1 MGELFKVVA
10 LGKGISEPLLGFLS
24 GDRSAAL

>member
-10 LGKGISEPLLGFLS
+10 LGKGLAPPLLGFAQGNRNAML
-24 GDRSAAL
+24 